1 MEINGLMTYF
11 ISKLLGYDK
20 IRHELSIYF
29 IVLLFVTVCPQK
41 KKWIYCHDNH
51 KEYLR
56 NNSIWKKTLK
66 MTFHNKIMNLNK
78 IIKILSVIS

>member
-20 IRHELSIYF
+20 IRHELSVYF
-29 IVLLFVTVCPQK
+29 IVLLFVTVCPQISHQK
-41 KKWIYCHDNH
+41 KKRIYCHDND

-56 NNSIWKKTLK
+56 NNSI
-66 MTFHNKIMNLNK
+66 
-78 IIKILSVIS
+78 